1 MQHSRYI
8 ELIHLKNQMYRFI
21 QVISF
26 LIVFSIPII
35 SFSQEQAFNLQSL
48 MNLALEKNANVVA
61 QSLSNRISQ
70 KQHWQAIAGWLPQI
84 SGEGGYIESSG
95 SNGIPDFVAA
105 NGLKERIAYLNASQ
119 TIFDADNWF
128 RLKES
133 KLNNQQQNVFYTLT
147 RQQVLFEVIQSYFD
161 ILKSQG
167 EIKTYQQNLEAFQ
180 LIYQQSQLLYKN
192 GEVPEIDVKKS
203 LVEFMLQKN
212 SVIRA
217 NKTNQDNINNLKMIL
232 NLPMEENIIIEE
244 FPYHKIHL
252 DSLDQYQ
259 QVAMNNNLE
268 LKILKMDLTRFQIQ
282 KTSALLQ
289 HLPTA
294 NVGFLYGWDTNDLLR
309 GNSSGWQAYFNLSIP
324 LWQWGGL
331 VVNHQIAELQ
341 YRQTQTQM
349 EQLQKQIYQQVQ
361 IAYNECVI
369 QRQQMEAMEQSK
381 NAAQEAMKM
390 ARIGYQEGTLTNLDL
405 INTQKLLT
413 ETQINYTNAL
423 YDFYIAKAQLFLV
436 IGKMKENFEWVEN

>member
-1 MQHSRYI
+1 
-8 ELIHLKNQMYRFI
+8 MYRFI
-21 QVISF
+21 QVMSYLIIF
-26 LIVFSIPII
+26 LMPLIG
-35 SFSQEQAFNLQSL
+35 FSQDQVFDLQSL
-48 MNLALEKNANVVA
+48 MNLALKKNADVMV
-61 QSLSNRISQ
+61 QSLGNRISQ
-70 KQHWQAIAGWLPQI
+70 KQRWQAITGWLPQI

-119 TIFDADNWF
+119 TIFDADNWL

-147 RQQVLFEVIQSYFD
+147 RQQVLFEVIQAYFN

-212 SVIRA
+212 SLIRA
-217 NKTNQDNINNLKMIL
+217 NKTHQGNINDLKTIV
-232 NLPMEENIIIEE
+232 NLPMEEKITIDE

-259 QVAMNNNLE
+259 QVAVNNNLE
-268 LKILKMDLTRFQIQ
+268 LKMLKMDLTRFQIQ

-289 HLPTA
+289 HLPA
-294 NVGFLYGWDTNDLLR
+294 ASVGFLYGWDSNDQFR
-309 GNSSGWQAYFNLSIP
+309 DNSSGWQAYLILSIP

-331 VVNHQIAELQ
+331 AVNHQIAELQ
-341 YRQTQTQM
+341 YRQTQTRI
-349 EQLQKQIYQQVQ
+349 EQLQKQIYKQVQ
-361 IAYNECVI
+361 IAYNECLI
-369 QRQQMEAMEQSK
+369 QRQQMEAMEQSR

-390 ARIGYQEGTLTNLDL
+390 AQIGYQEGTLTNLDL
-405 INTQKLLT
+405 TNTQKLLT
-413 ETQINYTNAL
+413 ETQINYSNAI
-423 YDFYIAKAQLFLV
+423 YDFFIAKAQLFLA
-436 IGKMKENFEWVEN
+436 IGKMKEDFEWVEN